1 MSFIKKTWNKISEA
15 YNSKIGFYV
24 IRILILIIYVILYFV
39 VVKII
44 WDSNIKLLLLV
55 LLIPSL
61 LVLNGIIEILFLPSF
76 RIERNMG
83 ELPNKIW
90 WEKTLVQYNLPKD
103 ITPSEVGIIMS
114 WKAEMTNLICI
125 IYKWVNEWLVK
136 IINENG
142 VKYIE
147 VLDELWK
154 EICEYDGSL
163 RLNGGIVKV
172 TKESNKRY
180 IKAIDD
186 GLWKKLPEYE
196 YYLFYKLFAGGV
208 T

>member
-76 RIERNMG
+76 TVFIIHVEVSAIE
-83 ELPNKIW
+83 
-90 WEKTLVQYNLPKD
+90 
-103 ITPSEVGIIMS
+103 
-114 WKAEMTNLICI
+114 
-125 IYKWVNEWLVK
+125 
-136 IINENG
+136 INIG
-142 VKYIE
+142 V
-147 VLDELWK
+147 
-154 EICEYDGSL
+154 
-163 RLNGGIVKV
+163 
-172 TKESNKRY
+172 
-180 IKAIDD
+180 
-186 GLWKKLPEYE
+186 
-196 YYLFYKLFAGGV
+196 
-208 T
+208 